1 MARRADHTKEE
12 LVALTVAA
20 ARRLIAEEGIENF
33 SARGLSRAI
42 GYTPGTLYHHFRDL
56 DDIVTQVN
64 GLTIAGVAEA
74 FAKAKRSSDPRKM
87 LHNYADAFV
96 GYIFENPKLWEAL
109 FEFKRAEGVEIP
121 EWYRDSIE
129 GLAQTIAPGFLK
141 LRSGA
146 TETEALEAAKLIFA
160 SIHSVISL
168 QNSRRV
174 ALLIDRDARS
184 IVHELV
190 DIHITAFIHR

>member
-1 MARRADHTKEE
+1 MTIEE
-12 LVALTVAA
+12 

-33 SARGLSRAI
+33 SARALSRAI
-42 GYTPGTLYHHFRDL
+42 GYAPGTLYHHFRDL

-64 GLTIAGVAEA
+64 GLTIAGVADA
-74 FAKAKRSSDPRKM
+74 FAKAKRSSDPKKM

-96 GYIFENPKLWEAL
+96 GYIFDNPKLWEAL

-121 EWYRDSIE
+121 TWYRASIE
-129 GLAQTIAPGFLK
+129 HLAQTIAPAFVK
-141 LRSGA
+141 LRAGA
-146 TETEALEAAKLIFA
+146 TEPEALAAAKLVFA

-174 ALLIDRDARS
+174 ALLLDRDARS

-190 DIHITAFIHR
+190 DIHITAFTHR